1 MVSGLLT
8 WQHEDVYKFGENAS
22 CMTCSINIKYWPA
35 VGSSCDVWMLAQGSV
50 VAEWVNPTDAVVMFL
65 ELWTKCSLC
74 EGIECNSWKLLVW
87 NGISAGTDACALV
100 SLFQIQL
107 QQMQCI
113 TCRALGVD
121 VCFWRAQWPWSA
133 LLGDYSNC
141 CGFMWAWRLLQDLS
155 QSWLP
160 C

>member
-1 MVSGLLT
+1 MCTNLGKIHLFVWPIVSISSIDQLLVPPEMSGCL
-8 WQHEDVYKFGENAS
+8 HRKCS
-22 CMTCSINIKYWPA
+22 C
-35 VGSSCDVWMLAQGSV
+35 
-50 VAEWVNPTDAVVMFL
+50 WVNPTDAVVMFL
-65 ELWTKCSLC
+65 ERWTKCSLC

-87 NGISAGTDACALV
+87 SGILAGTDACALV

-141 CGFMWAWRLLQDLS
+141 CGFTWAWGLLQDLS
-155 QSWLP
+155 QSWPP